1 MSFPS
6 PFLSRRWQRL
16 AAHGFPQQQIRRF
29 RQFLRKTHHALLQ
42 RTNPRLFA
50 RELGWSEAYTLDFL
64 TAAVAEGICALEWE
78 AYCPVCGDLL
88 QRARHLEQ
96 LHSHLRCESC
106 HNETDL
112 LLDEEVTPRV
122 SLRRLFPPPGD
133 TAARRSDLDA
143 ALGRLPAVAW
153 VSRPLFRQLLG
164 EEVLPPNRSLGI
176 GHLAVFFS
184 DLKESTR
191 LYRSL
196 GDARAYA
203 LVRRHFALIEAEVE
217 NEGGSVVKTIGDGMM
232 GVFTDNAR
240 ALRAMLRSVQA
251 IHRLN
256 EEEEL
261 ETQERLRLKVGLHA
275 GPCIIVTLNR
285 RLDYFGSTVNI
296 AARLS
301 GIADGDEILVSDSL
315 LDHAETQKIIA
326 PYHCR
331 EEREVALRGL
341 EKAVNICRL
350 KPLTATGAG

>member
-1 MSFPS
+1 MYIPFP
-6 PFLSRRWQRL
+6 FHRWQRL
-16 AAHGFPQQQIRRF
+16 AAYGFSQQQIRQF
-29 RQFLRKTHHALLQ
+29 RQFLRKTRRALLE

-50 RELGWSEAYTLDFL
+50 RELGWPEAHTLDFL
-64 TAAVAEGICALEWE
+64 TAAIAEEICTLEWE
-78 AYCPVCGDLL
+78 AYCPACGNLL

-112 LLDEEVTPRV
+112 LLDEEITPRV
-122 SLRRLFPPPGD
+122 SLRRLFPRPNNAE
-133 TAARRSDLDA
+133 TAPTDLDA

-153 VSRPLFRQLLG
+153 ISRPMFRQLLG
-164 EEVLPPNRSLGI
+164 EEVLPANRSLGV

-203 LVRRHFALIEAEVE
+203 LVRRHLALIEAEVE
-217 NEGGSVVKTIGDGMM
+217 GESGSVVKAIGDGVM
-232 GVFTDNAR
+232 GVFTDNAA
-240 ALRAMLRSVQA
+240 ALRAVLRSVQA

-256 EEEEL
+256 EEEGL
-261 ETQERLRLKVGLHA
+261 VGHERLHLKVGLHA
-275 GPCIIVTLNR
+275 GPCIVVTLNG

-301 GIADGDEILVSDSL
+301 SIADGDEVLISDAL
-315 LDHAETQKIIA
+315 LNSPETQQIVA
-326 PYHCR
+326 PYRCQ
-331 EEREVALRGL
+331 EERDVTLRGL

-350 KPLTATGAG
+350 KPLTAPPSE